1 MFDQESEWTMDDW
14 LNSQARY
21 IMSCCPY
28 TYSDFVLKADMTPEE
43 IEKHP
48 ECETI
53 GGYVK
58 VFRITDEDKQKWW
71 DGLDGEDKTS
81 VMSLPNFDKDKFY
94 KCTGIKIKEGEK
106 MMNETIKREMAEP
119 TETKL
124 LTDDSVNVPLGAV
137 VIPLSEYKE
146 LIQSNAQMECLL
158 DDILAYVD
166 KEAYIRR
173 DTILEM
179 MGVNADE

>member
-1 MFDQESEWTMDDW
+1 
-14 LNSQARY
+14 
-21 IMSCCPY
+21 
-28 TYSDFVLKADMTPEE
+28 
-43 IEKHP
+43 
-48 ECETI
+48 
-53 GGYVK
+53 
-58 VFRITDEDKQKWW
+58 
-71 DGLDGEDKTS
+71 
-81 VMSLPNFDKDKFY
+81 
-94 KCTGIKIKEGEK
+94 
-106 MMNETIKREMAEP
+106 MNEAKKTISAIPGEP
-119 TETKL
+119 RL
-124 LTDDSVNVPLGAV
+124 LTDDSVNVPIGAV

>member
-1 MFDQESEWTMDDW
+1 
-14 LNSQARY
+14 
-21 IMSCCPY
+21 
-28 TYSDFVLKADMTPEE
+28 
-43 IEKHP
+43 
-48 ECETI
+48 
-53 GGYVK
+53 
-58 VFRITDEDKQKWW
+58 
-71 DGLDGEDKTS
+71 
-81 VMSLPNFDKDKFY
+81 
-94 KCTGIKIKEGEK
+94 
-106 MMNETIKREMAEP
+106 MNETIKREMAEP
-119 TETKL
+119 AEAKL

-179 MGVNADE
+179 MGVDADE